1 MSRFNGKRVFITGA
15 GSGFGRRT
23 AEKFAEEGAA
33 AVYLVDI
40 IQERLNVVEK
50 EIEARGATAVPM
62 CFDLAD
68 DGACQQAMVQALA
81 DAPLDILVCNAATVA
96 EEKFLDITLES
107 WKRQIDVNL
116 TAYFLLARDAARSMV
131 KEGAGV
137 IL

>member
-33 AVYLVDI
+33 AVYLIDI
-40 IQERLNVVEK
+40 LQERLDVVAK
-50 EIEARGATAVPM
+50 EINDRDAIAIPM

-68 DGACQQAMVQALA
+68 ADACQQAMVRALA
-81 DAPLDILVCNAATVA
+81 EAPLDILVCNAAAVA

-107 WKRQIDVNL
+107 
-116 TAYFLLARDAARSMV
+116 
-131 KEGAGV
+131 
-137 IL
+137 